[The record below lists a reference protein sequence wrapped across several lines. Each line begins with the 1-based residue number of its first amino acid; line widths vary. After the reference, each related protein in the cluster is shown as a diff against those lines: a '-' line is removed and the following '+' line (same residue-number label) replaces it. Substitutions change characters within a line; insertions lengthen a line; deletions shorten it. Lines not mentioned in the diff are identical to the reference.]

1 MKVIEGGFGKPTE
14 EGEGGGTLK
23 DACVSILET
32 LGIDE
37 IPYDD
42 YNNITMVINAGGIFS
57 LTSTRPEMNFI
68 SAELSKGT
76 HLVNEMAFTAEEYD
90 NAED

>member
-1 MKVIEGGFGKPTE
+1 MKVIEGGFGKPTDQD
-14 EGEGGGTLK
+14 EGGGTLK

-37 IPYDD
+37 IPYDE

-57 LTSTRPEMNFI
+57 LTSTLPELNFI